1 MAGFFFSKSTPRAEL
16 PTTTAATTTTS
27 SSSDDEIDDNVKA
40 GCPSMSYEN
49 RLYAFGAVLVVGAA
63 CSLFS
68 LVFLLTANLV
78 GFGVMYSFGSL
89 CGLLSTIFLVGPSRQ
104 VATMF
109 QKHRWIATAMYL
121 GLIVLTLLVA
131 FSKMRKAAKV
141 VLVLLFV
148 LLQFLAAIW
157 YSLSYI
163 PFARRVV
170 QKALGG
176 AGDCLFK

>member
-1 MAGFFFSKSTPRAEL
+1 MAGFFFSNSTPRAEL
-16 PTTTAATTTTS
+16 PTTNAPPTDAN
-27 SSSDDEIDDNVKA
+27 DDMDENVKA

-68 LVFLLTANLV
+68 LVFLLTVNMV

-89 CGLLSTIFLVGPSRQ
+89 CGLLSTMFLVGPSRQ
-104 VATMF
+104 VGAMF
-109 QKHRWIATAMYL
+109 QKHRWIATAVYL
-121 GLIVLTLLVA
+121 GLIVLTLIVA
-131 FSKMRKAAKV
+131 FSGMRKAGKV